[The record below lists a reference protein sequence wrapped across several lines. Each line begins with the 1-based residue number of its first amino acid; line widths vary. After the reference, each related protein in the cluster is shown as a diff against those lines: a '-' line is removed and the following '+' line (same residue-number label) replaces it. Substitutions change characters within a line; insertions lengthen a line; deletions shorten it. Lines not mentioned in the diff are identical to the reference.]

1 MRWKWLLLFHT
12 YTNDTLQEIKYES
25 NPNTILRR
33 YCYNMTVSDEK
44 KRRLS
49 NDGDSE
55 EHDQKLK
62 YAHIDDLSELEV
74 ENDLENTASELAIDS
89 TLYRSSENYIKW
101 QNTISNV
108 VKSVVSIHFAQVA
121 PFDCDPALVS
131 EATGFVVDAELG
143 IILTNRHVVGPG
155 PFVGYVVFD
164 NHEECDV
171 IPIYR
176 DPVHDFGFLKFDPSN
191 IKYTKIQALQ
201 LKPSLATVGSEI
213 RVVGN
218 DAGEKLSILAGF
230 ISRLD
235 RNAPDYGDLTYNDF
249 NTEYIQAAAS
259 ASGGSSGSPVVNID
273 GYAVALQAGGS
284 TEASTDFF
292 LPLNRILRAL
302 QCLQNDKPI
311 TRGTIQVQWLLKPY
325 DECRRLGLT
334 SESEARA
341 RKLFPENIG
350 LLVAETI
357 LKEGPGDE
365 NIKEG
370 DTLISVNGIYI
381 STFVQ
386 TDDIFDNNIGSE
398 VNIVVQRGG
407 INHTIITKV
416 QDLHDIT
423 PNRYVEVCGATFND
437 LSYQMARCY
446 ALPVKGVF
454 VSSASGSFNFDAKE
468 KVGWIVDSIDNIETP
483 DLDSFI
489 EVMKKIP
496 DRERVTVRY
505 HHLTDH
511 HSPHVTSIYID
522 RHWCNEFRLYKRNDV
537 TGIWDYHNLCDPLSA
552 KPIEP
557 QSARF
562 IDIPSENPKMS
573 KLSHSLCMVSTVAA
587 IPLDSLS
594 AESLKTSGLIIDA
607 ENGYVIVSRR
617 AVPHDCLDCFVTIAD
632 SVIVPATVEF
642 LHPTQNYVIVKYDPK
657 LVEADTIT
665 PKLSTVRMKRG
676 DKAQFV
682 GFTQNNRLVTS
693 ETSVTDISSVSI
705 PSNII
710 PRYRATNLEAI
721 SIDCNISTRC
731 NSGIITDHDGVV
743 RALWLSFLG
752 ERQENKEKVY
762 LMGLDITDCREVID
776 ILKQGKKPVVN
787 IVDAGFGSISILNAR
802 IRGVP
807 EEWIKLME
815 KESMNRLQFMTVTR
829 VSCTSSDIKLTA
841 GDVILSVNDK
851 LVTEMDQLSGVV
863 SSMDAIDASPTLKF
877 KIVRNGKVLNVDI
890 KTLHVNETDCI
901 VIFAGCILQEP
912 HHAVRQAMTDIP
924 KGVYCTFRGE
934 SSPAIQYGVAATN
947 FITHVNEIET
957 PTLDA
962 FLEVVKKIPDNSYCK
977 MRLMTFDNVPF
988 AISLKTNYHYFPT
1001 AALRKD
1007 KTKNEWVESEYN
1019 KTEEKND
1026 L

>member
-1 MRWKWLLLFHT
+1 
-12 YTNDTLQEIKYES
+12 
-25 NPNTILRR
+25 
-33 YCYNMTVSDEK
+33 MTASDMNNK
-44 KRRLS
+44 KRKISEVNETSLPDS
-49 NDGDSE
+49 KKQYSDDDSMEIDLDGTSE
-55 EHDQKLK
+55 VNATEM
-62 YAHIDDLSELEV
+62 
-74 ENDLENTASELAIDS
+74 AIDTS
-89 TLYRSSENYIKW
+89 TLRSSENYLKW
-101 QNTISNV
+101 QNTISKV

-176 DPVHDFGFLKFDPSN
+176 DPVHDFGFLKFDPKK
-191 IKYTKIQALQ
+191 IKYTHIQALQ
-201 LKPSLATVGSEI
+201 LKPSLAKVGSEI

-230 ISRLD
+230 ISRVD

-273 GYAVALQAGGS
+273 GDAVALQAGGS

-302 QCLQNDKPI
+302 ECLQNEKQI

-334 SESEARA
+334 PESESRA
-341 RKLFPENIG
+341 RELFPENIG

-357 LKEGPGDE
+357 LREGPGDVGG
-365 NIKEG
+365 IKEG
-370 DTLISVNGIYI
+370 DTLISVNNIDI
-381 STFVQ
+381 SSFIQV
-386 TDDIFDNNIGSE
+386 DDIFDESIDKE
-398 VNIVVQRGG
+398 VTLIIQRGG
-407 INHTIITKV
+407 VNHSVVIKI
-416 QDLHDIT
+416 QDLHSIT
-423 PNRYVEVCGATFND
+423 PARYVEVCGATAND

-446 ALPVKGVF
+446 ALPVSGVF
-454 VSSASGSFNFDAKE
+454 LSSATGSFNFDNKE
-468 KVGWIVDSIDNIETP
+468 KVGWMLDAIDNVETP
-483 DLDSFI
+483 DLDTFVEI
-489 EVMKKIP
+489 MKKIP
-496 DRERVTVRY
+496 DRSRVTVRY

-522 RHWCNEFRLYKRNDV
+522 RHWCSEFRLYERNDT
-537 TGIWDYHNLCDPLSA
+537 TGIWDYTNICKPLPAIALKQQSA
-552 KPIEP
+552 K
-557 QSARF
+557 F

-587 IPLDSLS
+587 VPLDSLS
-594 AESLKTSGLIIDA
+594 ADSLSTSGLIIDA
-607 ENGYVIVSRR
+607 EQGYVIVSRR
-617 AVPHDCLDCFVTIAD
+617 VVPHDCLDCFVTIAD

-642 LHPTQNYVIVKYDPK
+642 LHPTQNYAIVKYDPK
-657 LVEADTIT
+657 LVNADTIT
-665 PKLSTVRMKRG
+665 PQLSKVPMQRG
-676 DKAQFV
+676 DKAHFI
-682 GFTQNNRLVTS
+682 GFTQNNRLVSADTN
-693 ETSVTDISSVSI
+693 VTDISSVSI

-731 NSGIITDHDGVV
+731 NSGIIADLEGAV

-762 LMGLDITDCREVID
+762 LMGLDITTCMTVID

-787 IVDAGFGSISILNAR
+787 IIDAGFGSISILNAR

-807 EEWIKLME
+807 ENWITSME
-815 KESMNRLQFMTVTR
+815 NATSNRLQFMTVSR
-829 VSCTSSDIKLTA
+829 VSCTSESNKLET

-851 LVTEMDQLSGVV
+851 LVTEMDQLTGVV
-863 SSMDAIDASPTLKF
+863 SSTDSNDSPQTLSF
-877 KIVRNGKVLNVDI
+877 KIVRDGTVIDLDV
-890 KTLHVNETDCI
+890 KTVKVNETDRLI
-901 VIFAGCILQEP
+901 IFAGCILQEP

-934 SSPAIQYGVAATN
+934 SSPATQYGISSTN

-957 PTLDA
+957 PDLTS
-962 FLEVVKKIPDNSYCK
+962 FLTVVKQIPDNSYCK

-1001 AALRKD
+1001 ASLQRDNSTGKWIEA
-1007 KTKNEWVESEYN
+1007 EYN
-1019 KTEEKND
+1019 TNGEKVEI
-1026 L
+1026 

>member
-1 MRWKWLLLFHT
+1 M
-12 YTNDTLQEIKYES
+12 DT
-25 NPNTILRR
+25 
-33 YCYNMTVSDEK
+33 

-49 NDGDSE
+49 AADLDPAQLQKKQNIVVESNNTIDNDDYSDSE
-55 EHDQKLK
+55 MGVNQ
-62 YAHIDDLSELEV
+62 AV
-74 ENDLENTASELAIDS
+74 PF
-89 TLYRSSENYIKW
+89 RSSENYLKW
-101 QNTISNV
+101 QSTISNV

-155 PFVGYVVFD
+155 PFTGYVVFD

-176 DPVHDFGFLKFDPSN
+176 DPVHDFGFLKFDPKK
-191 IKYTKIQALQ
+191 IKYTRIQALQ
-201 LKPSLATVGSEI
+201 LKPSLAKIGSEI

-302 QCLQNDKPI
+302 QCLQAGKQI

-334 SESEARA
+334 PESETRA
-341 RKLFPENIG
+341 RGLFPDNIG

-357 LKEGPGDE
+357 LREGPGDIG

-370 DTLISVNGIYI
+370 DTLISINGVDI
-381 STFVQ
+381 SSFIQV
-386 TDDIFDNNIGSE
+386 DDIFDESVGKE
-398 VNIVVQRGG
+398 VNIVIQRGG
-407 INHTIITKV
+407 VNHTIVSKI
-416 QDLHDIT
+416 QDLHEIT
-423 PNRYVEVCGATFND
+423 PARYVEACGATFNN

-446 ALPVKGVF
+446 ALPVNGVF
-454 VSSASGSFNFDAKE
+454 LSSATGSFNFDNKE
-468 KVGWIVDSIDNIETP
+468 KVGWMLDSINNIDAP
-483 DLDSFI
+483 DLDTFVEI
-489 EVMKKIP
+489 MKTIP
-496 DRERVTVRY
+496 DRSRITVKY

-511 HSPHVTSIYID
+511 HSPHVTSIYVD
-522 RHWCNEFRLYKRNDV
+522 RHWCSEFRLYVRNDT
-537 TGIWDYHNLCDPLSA
+537 TGLWDYTSLGDPIPA
-552 KPIEP
+552 VPIEP

-562 IDIPSENPKMS
+562 IDIPSQNPNLA

-594 AESLKTSGLIIDA
+594 SDTLKTSGLILDA
-607 ENGYVIVSRR
+607 DNGYVIVSRR

-642 LHPTQNYVIVKYDPK
+642 LHPTQNYAIVKYDPA

-665 PKLSTVRMKRG
+665 PRLSTTKMKRG
-676 DKAQFV
+676 DKAQFI
-682 GFTQNNRLVTS
+682 GFTHNNRLVTS
-693 ETSVTDISSVSI
+693 ETTVTDISSVSI

-721 SIDCNISTRC
+721 SIDCSISTRC
-731 NSGIITDHDGVV
+731 NSGIITDADGEV

-762 LMGLDITDCREVID
+762 LMGLDIVDCKSVID
-776 ILKQGKKPVVN
+776 ILKQRKKPVVN

-802 IRGVP
+802 IRAVP
-807 EEWIKLME
+807 EEWIKRME
-815 KESMNRLQFMTVTR
+815 TESQNRLQFMTVSR
-829 VSCTSSDIKLTA
+829 VSCTSASVKLQT

-851 LVTEMDQLSGVV
+851 LVTEMDQLSGIVTAV
-863 SSMDAIDASPTLKF
+863 GDVQQPQVLKF
-877 KIVRNGKVLNVDI
+877 KVVRDGKVEDLDISTVHVD
-890 KTLHVNETDCI
+890 ETDAI
-901 VIFAGCILQEP
+901 VIFAGCILQMP

-934 SSPAIQYGVAATN
+934 SAPATQYGISSTN
-947 FITHVNEIET
+947 FITHINEVET
-957 PTLDA
+957 PDLET
-962 FLEVVKKIPDNSYCK
+962 FLTEVKKIPDNSYCK
-977 MRLMTFDNVPF
+977 IRLMTFDNVPF

-1001 AALRKD
+1001 ASLI
-1007 KTKNEWVESEYN
+1007 KNRSTGKWIEAEYN
-1019 KTEEKND
+1019 ATGEKKD
-1026 L
+1026 